1 MMARQIA
8 LLEEQTAMLRQNMI
22 DTSCSQQSFQSPE
35 KALESL
41 DPTLR
46 EVMQRW
52 KTSFKKDLGHLATQT
67 ELREKYQKILDDNA
81 IMKQF
86 HQEAQRQWQWP
97 NEYLSV
103 ATPVLGIDPAA
114 DSDSIYD
121 LNAAWEAMRR
131 RHALE
136 CQSFIIEHQ
145 KRALQFFVQKVDSGR
160 VRQHVSDLYEDW
172 KGKYGNFL
180 TAEASLHTQNVCK
193 SFMELVIR
201 HEIPRMKSRLSE
213 AAEARKQQASALLD
227 AETRFQSMD
236 PHMLIALIE
245 LDKHAVQVSKADGVK
260 AKRVELQKSSQLAAL
275 VRKFPDLNKHYEIKF
290 TDENV
295 RKSTT
300 TKRRQATP
308 HPKGRGRARSASK
321 RPAGHSRGR
330 SKSTN
335 RSTSRQVASSRSSR
349 ASSGRSSKGSSNS
362 QTPWKG
368 KGKGKAK
375 GHPRSKGKGRG
386 NMYRDRDDVPKSIM
400 KKTVRFKG
408 NRHS

>member
-1 MMARQIA
+1 
-8 LLEEQTAMLRQNMI
+8 MI
-22 DTSCSQQSFQSPE
+22 DASCSQQSFQSPE

-52 KTSFKKDLGHLATQT
+52 KASFKKDLSHLATQT

-86 HQEAQRQWQWP
+86 QQEAQRQWQWP

-121 LNAAWEAMRR
+121 LNAAWEAIRK

-145 KRALQFFVQKVDSGR
+145 KRTLQFFVQKVDSGR
-160 VRQHVSDLYEDW
+160 VCQHVSDLYEDW
-172 KGKYGNFL
+172 KGKCGNFL

-201 HEIPRMKSRLSE
+201 HELPRMKSRLSE

-227 AETRFQSMD
+227 AETRFQSME

-275 VRKFPDLNKHYEIKF
+275 VRKFPEQNTLRSSSHIETPGSPPLQDARQHRTQKVVAAQDPRRRDLQDTHVDDPNDP
-290 TDENV
+290 TV
-295 RKSTT
+295 L
-300 TKRRQATP
+300 
-308 HPKGRGRARSASK
+308 
-321 RPAGHSRGR
+321 RPDSLLH
-330 SKSTN
+330 
-335 RSTSRQVASSRSSR
+335 SR
-349 ASSGRSSKGSSNS
+349 ASSGRSSQGSSNS
-362 QTPWKG
+362 QTHWKG

-386 NMYRDRDDVPKSIM
+386 NMYRERGDVPKSIT
-400 KKTVRFKG
+400 KKTVSFKG
-408 NRHS
+408 SRHS

>member
-46 EVMQRW
+46 EVMRRW

-131 RHALE
+131 NALE

-275 VRKFPDLNKHYEIKF
+275 VCKFPDLNKHYEIKF

-400 KKTVRFKG
+400 KKTVSFKG